1 MRTITV
7 TQNIDLY
14 HYNELSEDAKQKVK
28 EWYLEGQDADTF
40 TETVIEDMHYLF
52 PNSSLSVE
60 YSLNYCQGDGLNI
73 NGDLSLYDFLDKWQA
88 TEKEKHTINYYID
101 NSFSD
106 YTFEKNK
113 HYGYSCKFIDE
124 KYIKYTI
131 QKYTIQDFIEK
142 LEYLKI
148 KNINKN
154 IIEKFFNDMI
164 DYFEGLDKEYE
175 EYGYKYFYEIS
186 DEDLADVCENNQY
199 EFLYDG
205 TIC

>member
-7 TQNIDLY
+7 TYTQNIDLY
-14 HYNELSEDAKQKVK
+14 HYNELSENAKQEVR
-28 EWYLEGQDADTF
+28 EWYLEGRDTDAF

-60 YSLNYCQGDGLNI
+60 YSLNYRQGDGLNI
-73 NGDLSLYDFLDKWQA
+73 NGNLSLYDFLDKWQA
-88 TEKEKHTINYYID
+88 TEKEKRTINYYLD

-106 YTFEKNK
+106 YTFEKDK
-113 HYGYSCKFIDE
+113 HYCYSCKFIDK
-124 KYIKYTI
+124 KYINC
-131 QKYTIQDFIEK
+131 TIQDFIEN
-142 LEYLKI
+142 LEYLEI

-164 DYFEGLDKEYE
+164 DFFEGLDKEYE
-175 EYGYKYFYEIS
+175 EYGYNYFYEIS
-186 DEDLADVCENNQY
+186 DEDLTEVCEANQY

-205 TIC
+205 TIY

>member
-7 TQNIDLY
+7 TYTQNIDLY
-14 HYNELSEDAKQKVK
+14 HYNELSEDAKQEVR
-28 EWYLEGQDADTF
+28 EWYLEGRDADTF
-40 TETVIEDMHYLF
+40 TETVTEDIHYLF
-52 PNSSLSVE
+52 PNSSLSIE

-73 NGDLSLYDFLDKWQA
+73 YGDLSLYDFLDKWQA
-88 TEKEKHTINYYID
+88 TEKEKRTINYYLD

-106 YTFEKNK
+106 YTFEKDK
-113 HYGYSCKFIDE
+113 RYCYSCKFIDE
-124 KYIKYTI
+124 KYIKH
-131 QKYTIQDFIEK
+131 TIQDFIEE

-186 DEDLADVCENNQY
+186 DEDLAEECEANQY

-205 TIC
+205 TIY